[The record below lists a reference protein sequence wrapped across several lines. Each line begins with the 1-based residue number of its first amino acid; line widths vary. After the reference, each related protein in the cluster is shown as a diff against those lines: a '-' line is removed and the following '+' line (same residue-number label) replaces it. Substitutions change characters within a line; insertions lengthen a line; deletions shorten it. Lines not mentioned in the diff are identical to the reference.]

1 MTDWTLLAPDDDA
14 RALDEAAGAHF
25 AALRGPEAIRTAIDA
40 GTAPPDDGWKVLLDG
55 GYPDIAVPEDLGGA
69 GRLIDLA
76 VVLEAAGRT
85 LLTPGLLP
93 SALATRAQLAAGVH
107 RAEFRAAPAGFAL
120 ARGTVADGRCSVERA
135 HVLGGLG
142 AATLTLVVAGD
153 ERAWVVV
160 VDPRADGVDLVQETT
175 VIDPSRPL
183 PAYRLTGAACLAERA
198 VELDTA
204 LAECRVCLSADLVG
218 TAAGALHAAVA
229 HAQARR
235 QFGHPIGAF
244 QAVKH
249 QLADAYVEV
258 ERARSLT
265 YGAALGEAS
274 PLLANAVAAEA
285 AVRVASRYTQL
296 MGAMGVTFEADCHL
310 FLRRAHQTAGLLGT
324 PDDLYLAAAREAR

>member
-25 AALRGPEAIRTAIDA
+25 AALRGPDAMRAAID
-40 GTAPPDDGWKVLLDG
+40 GTPADDGWKVLADG

-107 RAEFRAAPAGFAL
+107 RAEFRSRPAGFAL
-120 ARGTVADGRCSVERA
+120 ARGRVAGGRCSVERA

-142 AATLTLVVAGD
+142 AATLTLVVAGAD
-153 ERAWVVV
+153 GAWVAV
-160 VDPRADGVDLVQETT
+160 VDPQDGGVELVREST
-175 VIDPSRPL
+175 VIDPSRPV
-183 PAYRLTGAACLAERA
+183 PAYRLTNARCLAERA
-198 VELDTA
+198 VELERA
-204 LAECRVCLSADLVG
+204 LAECRVCLGADLLG
-218 TAAGALHAAVA
+218 TAAGALTAAVA
-229 HAQARR
+229 HAQSRR
-235 QFGHPIGAF
+235 QFGQPIGAF

-249 QLADAYVEV
+249 QLAEAYVAV

-265 YGAALGEAS
+265 YGAALGESS
-274 PLLANAVAAEA
+274 PLLANAAAAEA
-285 AVRVASRYTQL
+285 AVLVASRYTQL

-324 PDDLYLAAAREAR
+324 PDELYAAAAREAR